1 MSVNGLRAPS
11 STLKGLLRENCIPVL
26 SQTFEGKNGGT
37 DLVMDDDD
45 DDESSD
51 VWYQFVEEEGTLQQK
66 RLGIVR
72 KLSDQGQTA
81 AEV

>member
-1 MSVNGLRAPS
+1 
-11 STLKGLLRENCIPVL
+11 L

-37 DLVMDDDD
+37 DLVVDNNDD
-45 DDESSD
+45 DDEESSN
-51 VWYQFVEEEGTLQQK
+51 VWYQFVEEEGALQQK

-81 AEV
+81 AKV